1 MYTETRIHIIPTL
14 ALEPRWS
21 KYKSPFRFSQWILSG
36 YTAVALELPK
46 KNPKFYPGKKNISTQ
61 NSECISNIV
70 GMMQKASR
78 ASSKIKCKLWVY
90 RAIALSFFACIFPKV
105 EGIAT

>member
-14 ALEPRWS
+14 ALEPLIQIQITFQIFTMDFIRLHCS
-21 KYKSPFRFSQWILSG
+21 SIIAPQKKSEILPW
-36 YTAVALELPK
+36 E
-46 KNPKFYPGKKNISTQ
+46 KNISTQ

-70 GMMQKASR
+70 GMMQKAR
-78 ASSKIKCKLWVY
+78 ASSKIKCKLWVC
-90 RAIALSFFACIFPKV
+90 RAIALSFFARILPKV